1 MSNIAKVPYD
11 KREGDDPSI
20 APMFREAERFPG
32 QSFPY
37 TTGERVASHIPGT
50 DAHAERSE
58 LPGHTA
64 PGSRVTANVP
74 GTAEHERKR
83 EFQRETGTGLTNPAS
98 DARDIFGAENKQS
111 GTNYDTQVGTHG
123 TSIAEPV
130 NTSGRHTGNVP
141 STHAAEG
148 TAPFRTDHGTRTEN
162 RVSVGDKIVGT
173 AEKTLGKVMNKPAM
187 VEKGV
192 ERQVSPN
199 HVP

>member
-98 DARDIFGAENKQS
+98 DARKQA
-111 GTNYDTQVGTHG
+111 V
-123 TSIAEPV
+123 
-130 NTSGRHTGNVP
+130 R
-141 STHAAEG
+141 
-148 TAPFRTDHGTRTEN
+148 
-162 RVSVGDKIVGT
+162 DK
-173 AEKTLGKVMNKPAM
+173 L
-187 VEKGV
+187 
-192 ERQVSPN
+192 
-199 HVP
+199 